1 MRNEF
6 PHKIVE
12 LDNKGNIIEVGT
24 KVLYN
29 LDGKKNLVD
38 YVLEPIK
45 NIKKKIE
52 FPNFKSGI
60 ILDETSNVQDLNN
73 SLGVFVCDTPQV
85 QYNQISVCILPGK
98 PKNLRKPISILKE
111 NFLRS
116 VSAFTSRL
124 VIECNYLNGND
135 EYMIPNESHPK
146 FQQFQ
151 NDSIIFSL
159 FNRKSQ
165 QTSLRNI
172 QYHNKTWN
180 IRNNFFWC
188 SNSWIKAL
196 AELYNNERVYNDL
209 IQYPIDPYVYTLIG
223 QKITNRE
230 PFSKTALDVLSKAS
244 HLLETTFQYRNE
256 FNNEHPE
263 YQVNNWDCGY
273 YQLKPMWKKYKE
285 KEFKEFRELYLTFR
299 DELKPLVYE
308 LGFLKE

>member
-1 MRNEF
+1 MRTEF
-6 PHKIVE
+6 PQKIADSNE
-12 LDNKGNIIEVGT
+12 TKIFYNRDNNIGT
-24 KVLYN
+24 LLEWYR
-29 LDGKKNLVD
+29 
-38 YVLEPIK
+38 EPIK
-45 NIKKKIE
+45 NLKNKIE
-52 FPNFKSGI
+52 YLALKSGI
-60 ILDETSNVQDLNN
+60 IPVSDECKKCCLIENSFGSLISCCNNIYQSTMFVFLMTCPNTQKNGSALDNTS
-73 SLGVFVCDTPQV
+73 
-85 QYNQISVCILPGK
+85 ILPQ
-98 PKNLRKPISILKE
+98 
-111 NFLRS
+111 NFLKC
-116 VSAFTSRL
+116 VSAFTARKAIDSTW
-124 VIECNYLNGND
+124 INQKD
-135 EYMIPNESHPK
+135 EYMAPNEQHPK

-151 NDSIIFSL
+151 NDSIIYSL
-159 FNRKSQ
+159 FNSSSQ

-196 AELYNNERVYNDL
+196 AELYNNEQVYNDL
-209 IQYPIDPYVYTLIG
+209 IQYPTDPYVYTLIG

-230 PFSKTALDVLSKAS
+230 PFGRTALQVLDKAS

-263 YQVNNWDCGY
+263 YQVCNWDCGY